1 MRGTS
6 MSINNLKKVY
16 AFTSISECEDNP
28 PTAVTG
34 HPWSNRKLSRYSSVS
49 AIRLF

>member
-28 PTAVTG
+28 QLQLLDIHGATG
-34 HPWSNRKLSRYSSVS
+34 SYH
-49 AIRLF
+49 AIPQFQP